1 MVAKGLAGK
10 KFSSGGARQPW
21 WRERFWDPSQ
31 ILLGSDLGLARAL
44 TVGAVG
50 PDLKSRLK
58 VLGCPRQGRQIIS
71 RSVRSSLQTD
81 LVYPSYSLKIV
92 LTPPFYSLKSKFLK
106 KKD

>member
-44 TVGAVG
+44 LILALLFLLLWTY
-50 PDLKSRLK
+50 
-58 VLGCPRQGRQIIS
+58 
-71 RSVRSSLQTD
+71 RS
-81 LVYPSYSLKIV
+81 YPGSG
-92 LTPPFYSLKSKFLK
+92 TPHTMNGVMFDDYIE
-106 KKD
+106 